1 MSSSPEDGIAGG
13 VAFVMVIIAL
23 AIAGV
28 VYFIVIFVSGLVGVV
43 RQLANPE
50 AIFET
55 NATVLLAMHPVFVV
69 LAYVSIPEF
78 PPGFSWRFVTA
89 TWIGVV
95 PTVAL
100 TLILFV
106 VLPALAGYAPWE
118 FASALFL
125 VFLAFGVLPTLALS
139 RLVVALHPELR
150 VAKRGDHYIDA
161 TALGPDL
168 RRIAA
173 KHTAGRFRRP
183 AGWSR
188 PSFWGDRGRLTVGDL
203 IRMIELETAE
213 QGRLQALYKAASAAA
228 RQERAAAEARFLGR
242 LDDESQALVSIYFAH
257 LCGSKAA
264 AHATHARP
272 GEAEP
277 CPSKEER
284 LTSVQRPEKS
294 ADAPKR
300 RKRRSSRGLS

>member
-1 MSSSPEDGIAGG
+1 MLSHTNRCSARDVSSACSAVPGA
-13 VAFVMVIIAL
+13 VILI
-23 AIAGV
+23 GV
-28 VYFIVIFVSGLVGVV
+28 VGAAYFTVVFISGLVGVV
-43 RQLANPE
+43 LQLSNPE
-50 AIFET
+50 AVYDT

-106 VLPALAGYAPWE
+106 VLPALGGYLPWE

-125 VFLAFGVLPTLALS
+125 VFLAFGVLPALVLS

-150 VAKRGDHYIDA
+150 IAKRGDHYVDA
-161 TALGPDL
+161 TALAPDL

-183 AGWSR
+183 ATWSR
-188 PSFWGDRGRLTVGDL
+188 PSFWGDRGRLTAGDL

-213 QGRLQALYKAASAAA
+213 EERLRALYEAASAAA
-228 RQERAAAEARFLGR
+228 REERAAAEARFLSR
-242 LDDESQALVSIYFAH
+242 LDDESQAFVSIYFAH
-257 LCGSKAA
+257 VCGSKAA
-264 AHATHARP
+264 AHATHVPP

-277 CPSKEER
+277 WPSKEE
-284 LTSVQRPEKS
+284 
-294 ADAPKR
+294 
-300 RKRRSSRGLS
+300 

>member
-1 MSSSPEDGIAGG
+1 VSSSHEKEARSGVVIILPFIAGLAYL
-13 VAFVMVIIAL
+13 VVLFIA
-23 AIAGV
+23 
-28 VYFIVIFVSGLVGVV
+28 GLVGVG
-43 RQLANPE
+43 RQLANP
-50 AIFET
+50 AAVYDT
-55 NATVLLAMHPVFVV
+55 NAMVLLAMHPVFVV

-106 VLPALAGYAPWE
+106 VLPALEGYAPWE

-161 TALGPDL
+161 KALAPDL

-183 AGWSR
+183 AVWSR
-188 PSFWGDRGRLTVGDL
+188 PSFWGDRGRLTEGDL

-213 QGRLQALYKAASAAA
+213 EERLRALYEAASSAA
-228 RQERAAAEARFLGR
+228 REERAAAEARFFSR
-242 LDDESQALVSIYFAH
+242 LDDESQVLVSIYLAH
-257 LCGSKAA
+257 VCGPQAA
-264 AHATHARP
+264 AHATHVPP

-277 CPSKEER
+277 CPSKEEQPP
-284 LTSVQRPEKS
+284 LAQRRGKS
-294 ADAPKR
+294 ADGPKK
-300 RKRRSSRGLS
+300 RKRGRSRGLS

>member
-1 MSSSPEDGIAGG
+1 MASHSPRNADTTAGIILIGIVVAGLAYL
-13 VAFVMVIIAL
+13 VVLFIA
-23 AIAGV
+23 
-28 VYFIVIFVSGLVGVV
+28 GLVGVG
-43 RQLANPE
+43 RQLANP
-50 AIFET
+50 AAVYDT
-55 NATVLLAMHPVFVV
+55 NAMVLLAMHPVFVA

-106 VLPALAGYAPWE
+106 VLPALEGYAPWE
-118 FASALFL
+118 FAPALFL
-125 VFLAFGVLPTLALS
+125 VFLAFGVLPTLVLS

-161 TALGPDL
+161 KALAPDL

-183 AGWSR
+183 ATWSR
-188 PSFWGDRGRLTVGDL
+188 PSFWGDRGRLTEGDL

-213 QGRLQALYKAASAAA
+213 EERLRTLYEAASSAA
-228 RQERAAAEARFLGR
+228 REERAAAEARFFSR
-242 LDDESQALVSIYFAH
+242 LDDESQVLVSIYLAH
-257 LCGSKAA
+257 VCGPQAA
-264 AHATHARP
+264 AHATHVPP

-277 CPSKEER
+277 CPSKEEQPP
-284 LTSVQRPEKS
+284 LAQRRGKS
-294 ADAPKR
+294 ADGPKK
-300 RKRRSSRGLS
+300 RKRGRSRGLS

>member
-1 MSSSPEDGIAGG
+1 LFAGIAYL
-13 VAFVMVIIAL
+13 VILFIA
-23 AIAGV
+23 
-28 VYFIVIFVSGLVGVV
+28 GLVGVG
-43 RQLANPE
+43 RQLANPQ
-50 AIFET
+50 AVYDT
-55 NATVLLAMHPVFVV
+55 NATVLLATQPMFVA
-69 LAYVSIPEF
+69 LAYVSMPEF

-89 TWIGVV
+89 TWIGLV
-95 PTVAL
+95 PTAAL

-106 VLPALAGYAPWE
+106 VLPALGGYLPWE
-118 FASALFL
+118 FASALLL
-125 VFLAFGVLPTLALS
+125 VFIAFGVLPALALS

-188 PSFWGDRGRLTVGDL
+188 PSFWGDRGRLTLGDL
-203 IRMIELETAE
+203 TRMIELETAE
-213 QGRLQALYKAASAAA
+213 HERLRALYEAASAAA
-228 RQERAAAEARFLGR
+228 REERAAAEARFFSR

-257 LCGSKAA
+257 LCGSNAA
-264 AHATHARP
+264 AHATHAPP

-277 CPSKEER
+277 WPSTRER
-284 LTSVQRPEKS
+284 RTSVQRRGKS
-294 ADAPKR
+294 ADEPKR
-300 RKRRSSRGLS
+300 RKRQRSRGLS

>member
-1 MSSSPEDGIAGG
+1 LFAGIAYL
-13 VAFVMVIIAL
+13 VILFISGL
-23 AIAGV
+23 AGV
-28 VYFIVIFVSGLVGVV
+28 G
-43 RQLANPE
+43 RQLANPQ
-50 AIFET
+50 AVYDT
-55 NATVLLAMHPVFVV
+55 NAMVLLATQPMFVA

-89 TWIGVV
+89 SWIGVV

-106 VLPALAGYAPWE
+106 VLPALSGYAPWE
-118 FASALFL
+118 FASALVL
-125 VFLAFGVLPTLALS
+125 VFVAFGVLPTLALS

-150 VAKRGDHYIDA
+150 IAKRGDHYIDA
-161 TALGPDL
+161 KALAPDL

-213 QGRLQALYKAASAAA
+213 EERLRTLYKAASAAA
-228 RQERAAAEARFLGR
+228 REEWAAAEARFLSR
-242 LDDESQALVSIYFAH
+242 LDDESQVLVSIYFAH

-264 AHATHARP
+264 AHATHAPP

-277 CPSKEER
+277 CPNKEER
-284 LTSVQRPEKS
+284 LTSAQKRGKS
-294 ADAPKR
+294 ADGPKK
-300 RKRRSSRGLS
+300 RKRGRSRGLS